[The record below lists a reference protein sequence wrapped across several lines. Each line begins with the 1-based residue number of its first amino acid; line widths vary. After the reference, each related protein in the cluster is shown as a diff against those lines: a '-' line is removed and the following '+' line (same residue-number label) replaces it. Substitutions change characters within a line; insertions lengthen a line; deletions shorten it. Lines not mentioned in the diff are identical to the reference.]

1 MLKSPFQNL
10 KVKNWTVKKKECD
23 RSGRRYALGSIC
35 NVDEEKIRDSNTDGS
50 LRTVKYGKSIMR
62 ERSASELLV
71 PQRTQTRS
79 KRVSHRLTGKAM
91 KHGGA

>member
-1 MLKSPFQNL
+1 M
-10 KVKNWTVKKKECD
+10 
-23 RSGRRYALGSIC
+23 GSVF

-50 LRTVKYGKSIMR
+50 LSTAKYGKLIMR

-71 PQRTQTRS
+71 PKRTQTRS
-79 KRVSHRLTGKAM
+79 KRASHRLAGKAM